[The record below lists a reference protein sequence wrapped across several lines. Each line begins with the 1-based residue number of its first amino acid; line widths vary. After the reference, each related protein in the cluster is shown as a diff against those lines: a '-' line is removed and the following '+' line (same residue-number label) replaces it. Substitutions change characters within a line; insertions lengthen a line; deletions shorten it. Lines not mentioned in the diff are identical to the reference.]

1 MSGILNMLVG
11 SASAFNFN
19 ATISANTTNYSLTT
33 AMTSAGWNGVDR
45 VIATVTVD
53 SGIYVGSTS
62 NANPALTVASL
73 PVASTVSIVN
83 NGYILGKGG
92 DAPGGAGGPALT
104 ISYPVTITNNSIIG
118 GGGGGGG
125 TGAGYVYND
134 GDNSGSSPGG
144 GGGGGAGYTV
154 GTGGPT
160 AGSYSNYTNI
170 SGVAAS
176 GSNSSG
182 TSFGAGGR
190 GANGFV
196 PYVSPNTYSSSGS
209 GGNGGSLG
217 SAGASGANA
226 IYSGENLGTHTAG
239 TGPWGGQTFNSP
251 AATSGGAAGNCT
263 TSGSNANIT
272 WAVTGTR
279 YGTLA

>member
-1 MSGILNMLVG
+1 MLVG

-134 GDNSGSSPGG
+134 GDYSGSSPGG

-160 AGSYSNYTNI
+160 AGSYSSFSVI
-170 SGVAAS
+170 SGGYAAS

-182 TSFGAGGR
+182 TSSGSGGR
-190 GANGFV
+190 NAYGWV
-196 PYVSPNTYSSSGS
+196 PYISPNTYSGSGS

-217 SAGASGANA
+217 SAGAAGANA
-226 IYSGENLGTHTAG
+226 YYAGEVWGGGAITAG
-239 TGPWGGQTFNSP
+239 TGPWAGYTSSSP